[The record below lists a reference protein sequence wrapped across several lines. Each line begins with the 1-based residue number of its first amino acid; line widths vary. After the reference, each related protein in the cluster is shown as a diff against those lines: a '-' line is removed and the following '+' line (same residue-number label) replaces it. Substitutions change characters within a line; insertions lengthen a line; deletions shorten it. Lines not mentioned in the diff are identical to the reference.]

1 MTEQE
6 MKIMLDQ
13 FKALDLFA
21 TIPGYKDLTKKDK
34 EAVLAA
40 FQSSIDKE
48 KTKLSN
54 EQ

>member
-6 MKIMLDQ
+6 MKVMLDQ

-21 TIPGYKDLTKKDK
+21 TIPGYKDLLKKDK
-34 EAVLAA
+34 EAVLEA
-40 FQSSIDKE
+40 FQAAVDKE
-48 KTKLSN
+48 KAKLAN